1 LSINFWFGKVLRGP
15 TPEEIEAVV
24 AGVIGENTA
33 LYRKWC
39 IHLSHEWGGWR
50 LEEIGAHFGMRGAAV
65 NQMSRRFRKRVE
77 RDRSMG
83 KLLERIRKELLIVE
97 T

>member
-1 LSINFWFGKVLRGP
+1 MSINFWFGKVLRGP
-15 TPEEIEAVV
+15 TPGEIEAVV

-33 LYRKWC
+33 LCRKWC
-39 IHLSHEWGGWR
+39 IHLSHEWSGWR

-65 NQMSRRFRKRVE
+65 SQMSRRFRKRVE

-83 KLLERIRKELLIVE
+83 KLLDRIRKELLIVE

>member
-1 LSINFWFGKVLRGP
+1 VKKVLRGP
-15 TPEEIEAVV
+15 TPGEIEAVV
-24 AGVIGENTA
+24 SKVVKENA
-33 LYRKWC
+33 AFYRKWC
-39 IHLSHEWGGWR
+39 IHLSHQWSGWR
-50 LEEIGAHFGMRGAAV
+50 LEEIGAYFGMRGAAV
-65 NQMSRRFRKRVE
+65 SQMSRRFRKRVE